1 MITDDT
7 VEWRIQNKYE
17 VFAWLEY
24 KQSAQA
30 KRIDLSL
37 LWATQRQQVLVVNL
51 LAPPT
56 IRNGGWLY

>member
-7 VEWRIQNKYE
+7 VEWCIQNKYD

-24 KQSAQA
+24 KQSA
-30 KRIDLSL
+30 KRIDLNF
-37 LWATQRQQVLVVNL
+37 LWATQRQQVLAVNL
-51 LAPPT
+51 LAPLT